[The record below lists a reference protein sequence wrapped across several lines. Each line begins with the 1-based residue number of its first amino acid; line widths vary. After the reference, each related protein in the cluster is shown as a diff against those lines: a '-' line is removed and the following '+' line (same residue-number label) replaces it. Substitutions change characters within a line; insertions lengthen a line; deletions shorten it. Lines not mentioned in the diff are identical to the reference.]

1 MRERKRRM
9 SWRKNIDMIKTLQN
23 MSVYMGGILWY
34 GELNRHGEGKG
45 ENIIWN
51 TEIFV
56 GLEAKQAFYKD
67 ETLVM
72 RNVSLGLNRLRVVNI
87 KIKAERISLN
97 KQKKTYYRMEEKSE
111 GREEHNLEI
120 KYL

>member
-1 MRERKRRM
+1 
-9 SWRKNIDMIKTLQN
+9 
-23 MSVYMGGILWY
+23 
-34 GELNRHGEGKG
+34 
-45 ENIIWN
+45 
-51 TEIFV
+51 
-56 GLEAKQAFYKD
+56 
-67 ETLVM
+67 M
-72 RNVSLGLNRLRVVNI
+72 RNVSLGLNRLMVVNI